1 MMNII
6 NNAFDKIA
14 KKTGYGRLARRE
26 RGVLWGGIFFIC
38 CFLLFQGVVAPYL
51 DAKKKLEHSLQRTQ
65 NDLLEMQILQSQ
77 YGEIKQR
84 QGEITRLIGR
94 RDAGFSLFSF
104 LEQQADTVRVK
115 NRVTY
120 MKPSTIDF
128 EEGLQESAVEMKIER
143 ITLRQLIDFLDKVE
157 SLEKVV
163 LVKRL
168 AVQKNKKDSNLLDV
182 VATVVT
188 FEKKTETVGGSV

>member
-1 MMNII
+1 MNII

-14 KKTGYGRLARRE
+14 KKTGYGRLAQRE
-26 RGVLWGGIFFIC
+26 RRVLWGGIIFIC
-38 CFLLFQGVVAPYL
+38 AFLLFQGVISPYL
-51 DAKKKLEHSLQRTQ
+51 DARAKLERTLQRTQ

-77 YGEIKQR
+77 YGEIKRR

-94 RDAGFSLFSF
+94 REAGFSLFSF

-115 NRVTY
+115 NRVAY
-120 MKPSTIDF
+120 MKPSLTDLD
-128 EEGLQESAVEMKIER
+128 EGLQESAVEMKIER

-157 SLEKVV
+157 SEDKVV
-163 LVKRL
+163 LIKRL

-182 VATVVT
+182 VATIVT
-188 FEKKTETVGGSV
+188 FEKPTDTAAGSA